1 MVIHFDELI
10 WLHYNVFFSSLIF
23 CVTFLPLSLSLSSSL
38 AESVEVVYAEINV
51 LKRENK
57 QPEQRMREEEGSV
70 YSTHMSFSVAEAH
83 TEAHAEAD
91 I

>member
-1 MVIHFDELI
+1 MIHFDFDE
-10 WLHYNVFFSSLIF
+10 FSLFF

-51 LKRENK
+51 LKKKNK
-57 QPEQRMREEEGSV
+57 QPEQRMREEEGGE
-70 YSTHMSFSVAEAH
+70 YSTHTSFSVAEAH